1 MTAEATPQKGG
12 TEFIALMAVLMSVVA
27 ISIDAMLPALGVMGQ
42 DLHVA
47 GPNEAQYII
56 SSIFA
61 GMAIGQL
68 VCGPL
73 SDALGRKRIIY
84 VTVALYL
91 VGSVICLTA
100 HSLPVMLA
108 GRFLQG
114 LGVSGP
120 YVSTVSIVR
129 DKYSGAAMGK
139 VMSLIMMI
147 FIMTP
152 AIAPSL
158 GVAIITFA
166 SWRYIFVLYIVYALL
181 VMAWAGFR
189 LKETL
194 PPEKRISFSAAH
206 IASGAKAVFSNR
218 QTVCYM
224 LAIAFVFG
232 SMTGYL
238 NSSQQIFQEH
248 FGAGKMFA
256 IYFGSLALTFGL
268 ASLGNS
274 RIVEKL
280 GMRKLAI
287 RAITGIVAASA
298 VFFVINL
305 VMTVPVWMFLIYVAC
320 VFFGLGFLFGNLN
333 ALAMEPMGHI
343 AGTASA
349 IIGSASSIIS
359 IVLGTT
365 IGQLYNDTLLPVT
378 GGFMVFGAVALGLV
392 FLAGGGSVAGDR
404 EAGAETVGFH

>member
-1 MTAEATPQKGG
+1 
-12 TEFIALMAVLMSVVA
+12 
-27 ISIDAMLPALGVMGQ
+27 
-42 DLHVA
+42 
-47 GPNEAQYII
+47 
-56 SSIFA
+56 
-61 GMAIGQL
+61 
-68 VCGPL
+68 
-73 SDALGRKRIIY
+73 
-84 VTVALYL
+84 
-91 VGSVICLTA
+91 
-100 HSLPVMLA
+100 MLA

-120 YVSTVSIVR
+120 YVSTMSIVR

-158 GVAIITFA
+158 GVGIITFA
-166 SWRYIFVLYIVYALL
+166 SWRYIFVLYIAYAVL

-206 IASGAKAVFSNR
+206 IVSGARTVFGNR

-224 LAIAFVFG
+224 LAIAFIFG

-274 RIVEKL
+274 HVVEKL

-287 RAITGIVAASA
+287 RAMAGIVAASA
-298 VFFVINL
+298 IFFVINL
-305 VMTVPVWMFLIYVAC
+305 IMDVPVWMFLIYVAC

-349 IIGSASSIIS
+349 IIGSVSSIIS

-378 GGFMVFGAVALGLV
+378 GGFMVFGCLALGMV
-392 FLAGGGSVAGDR
+392 FLAGGGTPAGNR
-404 EAGAETVGFH
+404 EPGAETVTFH

>member
-1 MTAEATPQKGG
+1 MTSDSTPEKGG
-12 TEFIALMAVLMSVVA
+12 AEFIALMAVLMSVVA
-27 ISIDAMLPALGVMGQ
+27 ISIDAMLPALGLIGR

-47 GPNEAQYII
+47 GPNEAQYVI

-73 SDALGRKRIIY
+73 SDAWGRKRIIY
-84 VTVALYL
+84 ITVCLYL
-91 VGSVICLTA
+91 IGSAVCLVSHT
-100 HSLPVMLA
+100 LPVMLV

-120 YVSTVSIVR
+120 YVSTMSIVR
-129 DKYSGAAMGK
+129 DKYSGDAMGR

-158 GVAIITFA
+158 GVGIITFA
-166 SWRYIFVLYIVYALL
+166 SWRYIFGLYIVYALL
-181 VMAWAGFR
+181 VMAWVTLR

-194 PPEKRISFSAAH
+194 PPERRISFSAAH
-206 IASGAKAVFSNR
+206 IVSGARTVFGNR
-218 QTVCYM
+218 RTVCYM

-238 NSSQQIFQEH
+238 NSSQQIFQGH
-248 FGAGKMFA
+248 FAAGKMFA
-256 IYFGSLALTFGL
+256 LYFGSLALTFGL

-274 RIVEKL
+274 RIVEKM

-287 RAITGIVAASA
+287 RAIAGIVGVSA
-298 VFFVINL
+298 IFLIINL
-305 VMTVPVWMFLIYVAC
+305 VMAAPIWMFLIYVGC

-349 IIGSASSIIS
+349 IIGSVSSIIA

-365 IGQLYNDTLLPVT
+365 IGQMYNDTLLPVT
-378 GGFMVFGAVALGLV
+378 GGFLLFGGLALGMV
-392 FLAGGGSVAGDR
+392 FLAGGGTPADGRQPS
-404 EAGAETVGFH
+404 AETVGFH